1 MKAKITDIKPNPKNP
16 RIIKDAKFEKL
27 VNSIKEFPEMLE
39 KRPLVCYTDVDKK
52 LVILGGNMRYKAA
65 KELGIKELSVVLAD
79 DWTEEQKAQFLIKD
93 NLGYGEWDWD
103 IIANEWDSDNLI
115 QWGLDIPNFETV
127 LKEPEIDIDKLSE
140 AMDSYINNTIKQIV
154 LYYNDD
160 KYIDILN
167 NLNRISENEG
177 LKDNSEAVE
186 FLIDKYIK

>member
-103 IIANEWDSDNLI
+103 TIANEWDSDNLI

>member
-1 MKAKITDIKPNPKNP
+1 MEIKKLSEIKPNPNNP
-16 RIIKDAKFEKL
+16 RLIKDDKFKKL
-27 VNSIKEFPEMLE
+27 VQSIKDFPEMLNI
-39 KRPLVCYTDVDKK
+39 RPIVVNKDMI
-52 LVILGGNMRYKAA
+52 ILGGNMRYKAA

-103 IIANEWDSDNLI
+103 TIANEWDSDNLI